1 MSRPTL
7 PPLSKPKVIILFHPQ
22 PAVRHIPKL
31 PPDFTSYDGT
41 NDYKWNTMYG
51 ELIDYRIEHGDCM
64 VNSKKSELGKWVA
77 RQRAARVRMDGKRTC
92 LFNKLGFVWECGRS
106 KQIPGGDE
114 RQNRAIAA
122 KLVFPDL
129 TVREALRLGGFS
141 EDEMNEIK
149 DPKYAWRTVF
159 VNHKDMVMKKLKDY
173 EKGKQDGEWPS
184 NPGRPRLIQIEKLVN
199 TLQGGKDEH
208 FHQVFGQHSTLLPA
222 FLNAATV
229 RRYNGIVENVTLSG
243 NKKQERMEQSEDNE
257 YDENV
262 DEDTHDYLIEEN
274 LSRKSKSKIR

>member
-1 MSRPTL
+1 VETA
-7 PPLSKPKVIILFHPQ
+7 KNHKAFKKVRTRQ
-22 PAVRHIPKL
+22 R
-31 PPDFTSYDGT
+31 
-41 NDYKWNTMYG
+41 
-51 ELIDYRIEHGDCM
+51 
-64 VNSKKSELGKWVA
+64 VA